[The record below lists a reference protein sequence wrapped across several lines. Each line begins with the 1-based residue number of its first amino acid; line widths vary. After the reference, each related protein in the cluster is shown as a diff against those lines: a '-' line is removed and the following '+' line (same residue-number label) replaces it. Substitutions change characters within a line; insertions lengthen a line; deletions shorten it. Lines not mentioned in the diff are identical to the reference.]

1 MESKCRFLKEYANF
15 KKRELKENPDIP
27 GWIAYGM
34 MNDIDRIVLNKNRG
48 LITLDEAMRE
58 IAEVGRRE

>member
-27 GWIAYGM
+27 VWIAYGM
-34 MNDIDRIVLNKNRG
+34 MNDIDRIVLDKNRG
-48 LITLDEAMRE
+48 LITMDEAMRE

>member
-15 KKRELKENPDIP
+15 KKRWLKENPLMD
-27 GWIAYGM
+27 GWTAYRM
-34 MNDIDRIVLNKNRG
+34 IHDIDCIVKNANRG

-58 IAEVGRRE
+58 IADVGRRE

>member
-15 KKRELKENPDIP
+15 KKKKFKEDPFME
-27 GWIAYGM
+27 GWTAYRM
-34 MNDIDRIVLNKNRG
+34 IHDIDCIVKNANRG

-58 IAEVGRRE
+58 IADVGRRE

>member
-15 KKRELKENPDIP
+15 KKMELKENLDIP

-34 MNDIDRIVLNKNRG
+34 MNDIDRIVLNRKRG

-58 IAEVGRRE
+58 IADVGRRE